1 MKRQYNALLKGLAA
15 FVGFLVLLT
24 VVTLFFYPKWSPDTE
39 KNPSAGFYY
48 EEPNSIDVLLLGS
61 CNLYT
66 SFSPNLFYEEYGIT
80 SYCRSCPD
88 QTYLTSYYYLKESL
102 KTQKPKVVVIEA
114 LFLTNRDTAKREHY
128 NREAADYLR
137 PSLEKLVLCYHL
149 ARTEGPVLES
159 YGEQPPD
166 FLTRFAGYLFPL
178 LRYHAR
184 DDINI
189 LKDVGFF
196 LVKKP
201 YSHYKGSVPFFSYA
215 NVDGLDYP
223 AIYNTN
229 AIREDVKT
237 YLPRIQQLCEENG
250 IPLVIMKSPN
260 HWRWNEEYT
269 AVAKEYVTS
278 CGLPFIDVDDGGF
291 GTYPEYYY
299 QDHTGRLNIYGMR
312 ELTHYF
318 GKYLVDSYGLTPTA
332 LNDKSTNRWQ
342 DCVSYLYAKAKE
354 KNMDL
359 TRGEIAQL
367 RCDEGGILVRWNP
380 YADCDTYTVLRSVDG
395 GTEETIAQVAGN
407 MYIDCS
413 NTSGDLT
420 TYRVVPDYGEHAEIA
435 SAPKQYR
442 FVEVPTSFRAVKE
455 DDTVKLSWD
464 KTDGATGYVI
474 QQMPDSYRF
483 TDLAETTECGY
494 TASADTAGFFGRY
507 RLRAV
512 LEADGEKYYSDGVVA
527 VIES

>member
-1 MKRQYNALLKGLAA
+1 MKRKYHGWLKISA
-15 FVGFLVLLT
+15 VIIQFLIVFT
-24 VVTLFFYPKWSPDTE
+24 VVTLFFYPKWKADTE
-39 KNPSAGFYY
+39 KNPSAGLYY

-61 CNLYT
+61 CNIYT

-102 KTQKPKVVVIEA
+102 KTQKPKVVVLES
-114 LFLTNRDTAKREHY
+114 LFLTNPDTYKREFY
-128 NREAADYLR
+128 NRYAVDYMR
-137 PSLEKLVLCYHL
+137 PSIEKLELCYYL

-159 YGEQPPD
+159 FGEQPPD

-189 LKDVGFF
+189 LKDAGFF
-196 LVKKP
+196 LLKSP
-201 YSHYKGSVPFFSYA
+201 YSHFKGSVPFFTYV

-223 AIYNTN
+223 IVKNNN
-229 AIREDVKT
+229 AIREDVKI
-237 YLPRIQQLCEENG
+237 YLPKIQQLCEENG
-250 IPLVIMKSPN
+250 IPLVIVKSPN
-260 HWRWNEEYT
+260 RWRWNEEIT

-278 CGLPFIDVDDGGF
+278 CDLPFVDIDDGSF

-312 ELTHYF
+312 EMTHYF
-318 GKYLVDSYGLTPTA
+318 GKYLVDNYGLTPTV
-332 LNDKSTNRWQ
+332 LKEKSAKRWEE
-342 DCVSYLYAKAKE
+342 CVSYLYEKAKE

-380 YADCDTYTVLRSVDG
+380 YVDCDTYSVLRSING
-395 GTEETIAQVAGN
+395 STEEEIAQVAGS
-407 MYIDCS
+407 MFIDCD
-413 NTSGDLT
+413 NTSGELT
-420 TYRVVPDYGEHAEIA
+420 TYRVVPVYGEHAGIA

-442 FVEVPTSFRAVKE
+442 FVDTPSSFSAVKE
-455 DDTVKLSWD
+455 GDSVKLSWD
-464 KTDGATGYVI
+464 STEGATGYI
-474 QQMPDSYRF
+474 LQQMQDSYRF
-483 TDLAETTECGY
+483 TDLAETTDCIY
-494 TASADTAGFFGRY
+494 IASGETAGEFGRY

-512 LEADGEKYYSDGVVA
+512 LEADGETYYSDGIVVS
-527 VIES
+527 IQ